1 MDEKLKQKL
10 EKAKTIVDE
19 CVEIDV
25 PFLYDRHAFRLYV
38 NLKKT
43 DIFDVSLLNYI
54 KDISD
59 TISCVEEATQKRKNL
74 KKYVNAEYIIEQ
86 HGIYNDDEF
95 TRVRSNI
102 IRKYKQYDVDSV
114 MKHFGTEHIS
124 KTDLPHDF
132 TSFVDGYM
140 TELKQKETT
149 HIKST
154 DVDILRE
161 KWKTHYDQLPE
172 RRRVAIDNAIRIAE
186 QVNQQTNNI
195 LHDLSITKLIMNK
208 KEEEK
213 KAKQDNYI
221 QRVQDRHA
229 IRNKDIRGTVVGVAT
244 LATLIGLFKSR
255 KRITN
260 AILFSKFRKDIKQ
273 YKTCKKNNKHTF
285 KQWYMNKKKTGLKN
299 INNKT
304 QKKLEYALER
314 IDKALQKD

>member
-1 MDEKLKQKL
+1 MDEELKQKL
-10 EKAKTIVDE
+10 EKAKTKVDD
-19 CVEIDV
+19 CVEADA
-25 PFLYDRHAFRLYV
+25 PFTFKKNRDDFRVFVEL
-38 NLKKT
+38 LKT

-54 KDISD
+54 KDISY
-59 TISCVEEATQKRKNL
+59 TIDNVEETTQKRKNL
-74 KKYVNAEYIIEQ
+74 EKYVNAKYNIEQ

-95 TRVRSNI
+95 TKVRSDI
-102 IRKYKQYDVDSV
+102 IEKYIQCNVDGV
-114 MKHFGTEHIS
+114 MNNFGEGYIS
-124 KTDLPHDF
+124 KKDLPDEF
-132 TSFVDGYM
+132 TSLVDGYM

-161 KWKTHYDQLPE
+161 KWKTHDSQLPE
-172 RRRVAIDNAIRIAE
+172 RKRVAIDNTIRIAK

-195 LHDLSITKLIMNK
+195 LHDLSITNQTIKR
-208 KEEEK
+208 
-213 KAKQDNYI
+213 KANQDKNI
-221 QRVQDRHA
+221 QRDKDRQA
-229 IRNKDIRGTVVGVAT
+229 IRNKDIRGTVVGVAA

-285 KQWYMNKKKTGLKN
+285 KQWYMNKNKTGLKN

-304 QKKLEYALER
+304 QKKLEYALEK
-314 IDKALQKD
+314 IDKALQKE